1 MNLNRAI
8 LVGRLTKDPESRV
21 MPSGQQVVNFGLATS
36 RVYKD
41 QTGQRQEK
49 TEFHNIVIFGKMAE
63 TAALYLKKGS
73 MALIEGH
80 IQTRSWQDATGNKKY
95 RTEIVADSLQLGP
108 KAQNQGESAPLSSN
122 YSQNNHLKRPEAGD
136 QPAETSADQDIP
148 IIEENDEIDVKN
160 IPF

>member
-73 MALIEGH
+73 LALIEGH

-108 KAQNQGESAPLSSN
+108 KAQNQGGPAPLTSG
-122 YSQNNHLKRPEAGD
+122 YAQNQVKQAETGD
-136 QPAETSADQDIP
+136 QSSEPAEQDIP

>member
-1 MNLNRAI
+1 MNFNRAI
-8 LVGRLTKDPESRV
+8 LVGRLTKDPETRV
-21 MPSGQQVVNFGLATS
+21 LPSGQQVVNFGLATS

-63 TAALYLKKGS
+63 TASLYLKKGS
-73 MALIEGH
+73 LTLIEGH
-80 IQTRSWQDATGNKKY
+80 IQTRSWQDATGNKRY
-95 RTEIVADSLQLGP
+95 RTEIVADGLQLGP
-108 KAQNQGESAPLSSN
+108 KPQNQGQPAPLTPG
-122 YSQNNHLKRPEAGD
+122 YSQDNQVKQPEV
-136 QPAETSADQDIP
+136 PAEQTPLADQDIP